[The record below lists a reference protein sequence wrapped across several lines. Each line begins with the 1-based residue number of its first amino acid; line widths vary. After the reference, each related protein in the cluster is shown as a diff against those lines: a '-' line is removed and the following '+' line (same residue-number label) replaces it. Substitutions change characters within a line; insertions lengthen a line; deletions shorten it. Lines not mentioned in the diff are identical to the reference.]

1 MDEKVTELLAQIKSN
16 SPLSSSSSES
26 CQTPPPAVAPPNPVQ
41 DGIDK
46 LMLEMDMMKSEFNRK
61 YSNIIQDYEEM
72 GSVVRQLTRELR
84 KVIHMTRPTMNPVVT
99 KFVF

>member
-26 CQTPPPAVAPPNPVQ
+26 CQTPPPAIHPNPAQ

-84 KVIHMTRPTMNPVVT
+84 KVMHVII
-99 KFVF
+99 